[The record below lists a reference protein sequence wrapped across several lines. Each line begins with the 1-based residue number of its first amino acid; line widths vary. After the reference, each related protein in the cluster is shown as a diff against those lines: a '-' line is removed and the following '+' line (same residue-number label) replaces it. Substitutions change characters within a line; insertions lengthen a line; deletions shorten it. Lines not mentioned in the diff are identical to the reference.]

1 MPGWATSLG
10 GRDVAILPVWWRRR
24 PGIRG
29 SSGSRWAASRACPGA
44 GPQGQV
50 SQLGDARLPLPTT
63 LGTPQLAHALRVPVV
78 AAAPSPRE
86 LSLSQNCPISPQSL
100 SPLHPQRHVVSGVP
114 LALSPGSVV
123 AFFLLPRQSFPNQ
136 KEDSYKPQDLGENVT
151 HADFRR
157 VGTKMPQFCLKLR
170 GQRVGCRDRSC
181 TKCSRFQ
188 TVTPDLPP
196 VTRSVHQGSEGERAP
211 RPRRW
216 GAAWVSVNHTA
227 EPGGSPCALG
237 QTPRCARLAT

>member
-1 MPGWATSLG
+1 MPSCQFGGVGDLASVGLQGVAGQPVVPARELG
-10 GRDVAILPVWWRRR
+10 H
-24 PGIRG
+24 
-29 SSGSRWAASRACPGA
+29 
-44 GPQGQV
+44 
-50 SQLGDARLPLPTT
+50 ARLPLPTT

-78 AAAPSPRE
+78 AAAPSARE

-151 HADFRR
+151 HADFCRA
-157 VGTKMPQFCLKLR
+157 GTKMPQFCLKLR